1 MFYTF
6 VSSGC
11 VGLLRYWIDT
21 GMALPEESL
30 AKCLEY
36 MAVSYTH
43 LDVYKRQCQ
52 KRSSGGN
59 RRFPKLAL
67 SVPQYPEYFASV
79 GLFSSNFIVKN
90 EEDDYT
96 ELLSDPKAFQ

>member
-36 MAVSYTH
+36 MVTGS
-43 LDVYKRQCQ
+43 L
-52 KRSSGGN
+52 
-59 RRFPKLAL
+59 
-67 SVPQYPEYFASV
+67 QYLQASQ
-79 GLFSSNFIVKN
+79 S
-90 EEDDYT
+90 
-96 ELLSDPKAFQ
+96 